1 MERWIQRYH
10 RRLELGRFLA
20 RAADWLAAFLF
31 VFGAAVL
38 LTKLWLADYWPSV
51 LWLGAV
57 AVPLVLA
64 AGILSRRRGGYS
76 RSESAA
82 LLDRK
87 LETGGLLMTLA
98 EHPDDHWSGRLPEVE
113 TVWRKSLPKVRPVR
127 LIKVLALPALFAV
140 GSCFVPLREAQ
151 TEPVLRNT
159 AARQAVEELDETLNL
174 LEKAEVLDPED
185 EKRLREEIEKLA
197 EESRQTPLT
206 HEKWETVD
214 TLREELR
221 RQLDT
226 STLQVSKA
234 RDAAAALAEANAPD
248 GEPLSGERVQQLEKS
263 LVETLQKMQKGG
275 RGSRLPPDVQ
285 QQLQRLTKNG
295 QGRLP
300 KDAGQR
306 QQLLQELQEH
316 LQRESRRLAEL
327 RKQSPGGRTGT
338 CPHCGG
344 PQQGG
349 T

>member
-10 RRLELGRFLA
+10 RRLELGRFLG
-20 RAADWLAAFLF
+20 RATDWLAAFLL

-51 LWLGAV
+51 LWLAAV
-57 AVPLVLA
+57 AVPLGLA

-76 RSESAA
+76 RAESVA

-98 EHPDDHWSGRLPEVE
+98 EHPDDHWSGRLPELE
-113 TVWRKSLPKVRPVR
+113 TVWRESLPKVRPVR

-140 GSCFVPLREAQ
+140 GSCFVPLRQAQ
-151 TEPVLRNT
+151 TEPVLQNT
-159 AARQAVEELDETLNL
+159 AGRQAVEELDETLDL
-174 LEKAEVLDPED
+174 LEEAEVLEPEQ
-185 EKRLREEIEKLA
+185 EKQLREEIEKLA
-197 EESRQTPLT
+197 EESQESPLT

-214 TLREELR
+214 TLRKELR

-248 GEPLSGERVQQLEKS
+248 GESLSEEHLQQLEKS
-263 LVETLQKMQKGG
+263 LVETLQTMQKRG
-275 RGSRLPPDVQ
+275 RAAKLPPDVRQ
-285 QQLQRLTKNG
+285 ELKRLTKNG

-316 LQRESRRLAEL
+316 LQQESRRLAEL
-327 RKQSPGGRTGT
+327 RKQSPGGQTGP